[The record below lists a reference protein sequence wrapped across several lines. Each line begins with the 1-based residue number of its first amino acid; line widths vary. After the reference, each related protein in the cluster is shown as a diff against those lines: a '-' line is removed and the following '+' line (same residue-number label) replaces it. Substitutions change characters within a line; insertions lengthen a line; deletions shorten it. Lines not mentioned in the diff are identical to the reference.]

1 MTKNENHIKYY
12 NAITQQLD
20 HQGIIKAI
28 KIAGDNYKRGY
39 IFETHDTLK
48 AIVNAIERALGDA
61 LKC

>member
-1 MTKNENHIKYY
+1 MVKKDNHIKYY

-39 IFETHDTLK
+39 IIETHDTLK
-48 AIVNAIERALGDA
+48 AIVIAIEQA
-61 LKC
+61 LKEVLE